1 MKAAMLAAGVG
12 SRLGHD
18 VASGPKALLRF
29 QGETL
34 LKRHLDILDH
44 FGVDDLTI
52 TVGYQAEAIDREIAR
67 LGASN
72 WVHTVRNP
80 HYRESSLLSLWALR
94 EVFAAGEPV
103 LYMDADVLYDHR
115 LLDRLLSSP
124 HPDCLLIDR
133 NTEPGDDP
141 LKVPILAGRIVDF
154 HKIIGAPDYDYW
166 AEWVGFARFSAET
179 ADNLVPA
186 IEAYVR
192 SGRVDVIYEE
202 PIRDLIL
209 QAGGAGFGFED
220 ITGLP
225 WIEIDFP
232 EDLLVA
238 RDHILPRLESLP
250 NVRQHRR

>member
-1 MKAAMLAAGVG
+1 MKAAMLAAGIG

-18 VASGPKALLRF
+18 TAPGPKALLRF
-29 QGETL
+29 EGETL
-34 LKRHLDILDH
+34 LKRHLDILGH
-44 FGVDDLTI
+44 FGIDDLTI

-67 LGASN
+67 LGASDR
-72 WVHTVRNP
+72 VRTVRNAR
-80 HYRESSLLSLWALR
+80 YRDSSLLSLWALR

-115 LLDRLLSSP
+115 LLDRLLSSS
-124 HPDCLLIDR
+124 HPDCLLVDR
-133 NTEPGDDP
+133 DIEPGDDP
-141 LKVPILAGRIVDF
+141 LKVPIQAGRIVDF
-154 HKIIGAPDYDYW
+154 HKIIGESGYDYW

-179 ADNLVPA
+179 ADKLVPA

-192 SGRVDVIYEE
+192 SNRIDVIYEE

-209 QAGGAGFGFED
+209 QTGGAGFGFEE

-232 EDLLVA
+232 EDLLAA

-250 NVRQHRR
+250 NARQHRR